1 MDNSIRRRISRL
13 TNATNPLAVPPED
26 SVSFQ
31 MRLLVFP
38 AIFGEAEHMT
48 KAEKAA
54 VLSIDPET
62 YGEEIDRETV
72 RQAQAVIRR
81 GECGKH

>member
-26 SVSFQ
+26 SVAFQ

-38 AIFGEAEHMT
+38 AIFGDAEHMT
-48 KAEKAA
+48 SAERAA
-54 VLSIDPET
+54 VLALDPEN
-62 YGEEIDRETV
+62 YAEESDRETV
-72 RQAQAVIRR
+72 RQAQAAVRR
-81 GECGKH
+81 GTHE